1 MSIENLLDK
10 DFTRSSISSQGGPIL
25 LVHKKEGLLCIC
37 IDYQQL
43 NQVTF
48 RNKYPLLKI
57 DDVNFKKGLDPI
69 SVALKQVV
77 LKKPVEDFPKEKMV
91 YFGIKVIYVIP
102 MLIT

>member
-1 MSIENLLDK
+1 M
-10 DFTRSSISSQGGPIL
+10 
-25 LVHKKEGLLCIC
+25 
-37 IDYQQL
+37 
-43 NQVTF
+43 
-48 RNKYPLLKI
+48 
-57 DDVNFKKGLDPI
+57 NFKKGLDPI